1 MGLKVHLHSLLTSAT
16 EMCGQPHAAAPSP
29 PGKDLPVPTKYE
41 AGWGPKSSGE
51 EKIFLPLLGFEPR
64 IVQPLA

>member
-1 MGLKVHLHSLLTSAT
+1 
-16 EMCGQPHAAAPSP
+16 MCGQPHAAAPSP